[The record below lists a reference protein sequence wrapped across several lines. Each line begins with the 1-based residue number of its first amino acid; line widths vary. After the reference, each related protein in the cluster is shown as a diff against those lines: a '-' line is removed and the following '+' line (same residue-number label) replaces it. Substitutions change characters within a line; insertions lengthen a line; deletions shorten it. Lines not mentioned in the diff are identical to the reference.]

1 MPINIPACSHNAFF
15 WLGWRLF
22 GAAAPEGFLC
32 ESVKPKFGKKAKRD
46 LQEPLTLASIPL
58 VITIG
63 IWVWDLPHSAH
74 REFGFCEFCS
84 WAICCYHLPCR
95 SVLGTC
101 CGKETKIFRFP
112 DYCPCFCHLPP
123 SCEQVQRK
131 KECRKIFFDQEQHHM
146 VTLVLL
152 HSLLFRRS
160 LCTEEGNFIMIVCK
174 DFQQSELMIC
184 RDYLVNCERYLI
196 CPATE
201 EAQWLTVWGTTMIFA
216 RSTSHKREHLV

>member
-1 MPINIPACSHNAFF
+1 MQPQCLFLTGMAFIWGCSPWGIFM
-15 WLGWRLF
+15 WI
-22 GAAAPEGFLC
+22 C
-32 ESVKPKFGKKAKRD
+32 KAKIWQKSKERSSGTSYPCKHPTGDHHWHMGLGPSPFSPQRIWVLWILLLSYLLLPSALQVCVRNLLWKGNKD
-46 LQEPLTLASIPL
+46 LQISRLLPL
-58 VITIG
+58 
-63 IWVWDLPHSAH
+63 
-74 REFGFCEFCS
+74 F
-84 WAICCYHLPCR
+84 
-95 SVLGTC
+95 
-101 CGKETKIFRFP
+101 
-112 DYCPCFCHLPP
+112 LPP
-123 SCEQVQRK
+123 STLLWTGSK
-131 KECRKIFFDQEQHHM
+131 KKDCRKIFFDQEQHHM